1 MGKKTTLGSL
11 AIGLILFTLSG
22 CSGQPKP
29 LYTYGDYSESYYNSK
44 KNVSEESILKLQ
56 KSIEYAIENADK
68 SRSKRVAP
76 GMYANLGYLYLLSGE
91 SAKAIESFNKEK
103 MIYPESSRFMDRM
116 IRKVEVAQGDND
128 E

>member
-1 MGKKTTLGSL
+1 MNKKTTLVLLS
-11 AIGLILFTLSG
+11 IGLIVFTLSG
-22 CSGQPKP
+22 CNGQPKP

-44 KNVSEESILKLQ
+44 KYVSKESALKLQ

-76 GMYANLGYLYLLSGE
+76 GMYANLGYMYLLDGE

-103 MIYPESSRFMDRM
+103 IIYPESTRFMDRM
-116 IRKVEVAQGDND
+116 IHKVEVAQGNNN